1 MTAHPRR
8 EADGAARLSDRMLWP
23 RPSPPSAV
31 TAVSQAWPGP
41 AAELNAC
48 ASRDLKA
55 PGRPAA
61 DRRGA
66 RNVPVSSL
74 LAGYSPR
81 LGGENAQ
88 HVQILAASGSPLP
101 PVLVHRPTMRVIDG
115 MHRLRA
121 TLLRGQQTIEARFFD
136 GDEDEAFVKA
146 VKMNTA
152 HGLPLTLA
160 EREAAAAR
168 IIASY
173 PDRSDRWVAGI
184 AGLAAGTVARVR
196 RQASP
201 ADCPVTARVGRDG
214 RIRPLSSADGRR
226 IASAA
231 IAEHPDASLRSIA
244 RLAGI
249 SPATVRDVRERMRR
263 GDDPV
268 PPRRKRRSQRGK
280 TAATPPVPGND
291 SQPRASLTAAR
302 DRASLLRSLRRDPSL
317 RYTESGRA
325 LLGWLEARAS
335 GPGRCQDLME
345 AIPSHCAYIVA
356 ELARHYAGEW
366 TELADQLEQRL
377 DPMA

>member
-1 MTAHPRR
+1 
-8 EADGAARLSDRMLWP
+8 
-23 RPSPPSAV
+23 
-31 TAVSQAWPGP
+31 
-41 AAELNAC
+41 
-48 ASRDLKA
+48 
-55 PGRPAA
+55 
-61 DRRGA
+61 
-66 RNVPVSSL
+66 VPVSSL

-81 LGGENAQ
+81 LNGENAQ
-88 HVQILAASGSPLP
+88 HVQVLAASESPLP

-121 TLLRGQQTIEARFFD
+121 ALLRGQLTIEARFFD
-136 GDEDEAFVKA
+136 GDEDEAFVRA

-168 IIASY
+168 LIASY

-184 AGLAAGTVARVR
+184 TGLAAGTVARIR

-201 ADCPVTARVGRDG
+201 GDCPVTARIGRDG
-214 RIRPLSSADGRR
+214 RVRPLSSADGRR
-226 IASAA
+226 IAGAA
-231 IAEHPDASLRSIA
+231 IAEHPEASLRSIA

-268 PPRRKRRSQRGK
+268 PPPRGKRRSQPGRTGAIPR
-280 TAATPPVPGND
+280 AAGND
-291 SQPRASLTAAR
+291 SRTRASLTAVR
-302 DRASLLRSLRRDPSL
+302 DRASLLQTLRRDPSL

-325 LLGWLEARAS
+325 LLGWLDARAS
-335 GPGRCQDLME
+335 GPGRCQDLTH

-356 ELARHYAGEW
+356 ELARHCAGEW
-366 TELADQLEQRL
+366 AELADQLEQRL
-377 DPMA
+377 DTMA

>member
-1 MTAHPRR
+1 M
-8 EADGAARLSDRMLWP
+8 
-23 RPSPPSAV
+23 
-31 TAVSQAWPGP
+31 
-41 AAELNAC
+41 
-48 ASRDLKA
+48 
-55 PGRPAA
+55 
-61 DRRGA
+61 
-66 RNVPVSSL
+66 PVSSL